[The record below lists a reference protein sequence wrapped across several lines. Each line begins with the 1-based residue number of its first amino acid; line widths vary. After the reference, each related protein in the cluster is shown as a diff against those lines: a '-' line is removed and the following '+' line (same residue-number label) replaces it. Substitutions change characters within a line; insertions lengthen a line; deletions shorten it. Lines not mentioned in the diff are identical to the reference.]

1 MSESVENGMKEFI
14 PHPYQARGIQ
24 EIIEQKSV
32 ALWWDPGLGK
42 TVTTLS
48 AIKELWLDYWQ
59 ISHVLIIAPLK
70 VAESTWQSELTEWQ
84 HLSELFKVYE
94 HEDTGASADQRGG
107 PGEFWEKMES
117 ICTTLIGDAKT
128 RRKRYEDSKR
138 TPITVINRDNVKWL
152 VDHVWAEDHGRWPY
166 DMVVIDEATS
176 FKNHASQRFK
186 ALRKVRGQ
194 IRRVVELTGTPAS
207 NGLMDLWAQL
217 YLLDGGERLL
227 RTITAY
233 RSRYFSFNEYTH
245 VYRPLA
251 GSEGMILGRVGDI
264 CHSLEAKDYLDL
276 PDYVE
281 EDVPVNLTDKQL
293 SVYKQFER
301 DSVLELIDT
310 DEKLISGSAA
320 VLTNKLLQF
329 SSGAVYDE
337 EKRIHDLHDEK
348 LRVFAEMMETAAEP
362 VLIFYKFRFDLERIE
377 QELKRQKKRYRVYKT
392 DDDLRAWNDGELDAL
407 VASPESCGY
416 GLNLQKGGRRILW
429 YTVTWSH
436 EVYKQAN
443 ARLYRQGQTKPVIVQ
458 RLITRHTVDERVR
471 QVLDG
476 KATTHDLVMNYVK
489 EYKNVK

>member
-1 MSESVENGMKEFI
+1 MTKLKKFE
-14 PHPYQARGIQ
+14 PHPYQQKGIQ
-24 EIIEQKSV
+24 EIIKQRSV

-59 ISHVLIIAPLK
+59 VSHVLIIAPLK
-70 VAESTWQSELTEWQ
+70 VAESTWQSELAEWE
-84 HLSELFKVYE
+84 HLSRLFKAYE
-94 HEDTGASADQRGG
+94 PENTSASAEQRGG
-107 PGEFWEKMES
+107 LGEFWENMDTV
-117 ICTTLIGDAKT
+117 CTTLIGSAKT
-128 RRKRYEDSKR
+128 REKRYQDSKH
-138 TPITVINRDNVKWL
+138 TLITVINRDNVKWL
-152 VDHVWAEDHGRWPY
+152 VDHVYTSDHGKWPY

-186 ALRKVRGQ
+186 ALKKVRGQ
-194 IRRVVELTGTPAS
+194 MRRIVELTGTPAS

-233 RSRYFSFNEYTH
+233 RTRYFSFNEYTH

-251 GSEGMILGRVGDI
+251 GSETMILDQVKDI

-276 PDYVE
+276 PDYIE
-281 EDVPVNLTDKQL
+281 EDVPVHLTPKQFT
-293 SVYKQFER
+293 VYKQFER
-301 DSVLELIDT
+301 DSVLELLDT

-329 SSGAVYDE
+329 VSGAVYDE
-337 EKRIHDLHDEK
+337 DKQIHDLHDEK
-348 LRVFAEMMETAAEP
+348 LKAFCEVIETAAEP
-362 VLIFYKFRFDLERIE
+362 VLVFYKFRFDLDRIE
-377 QELKRQKKRYRVYKT
+377 QELKRQRKRYRVYRT
-392 DDDLRAWNDGELDAL
+392 DGDLKLWNDGKLDVL

-416 GLNLQKGGRRILW
+416 GLNLQQGGRRILW

-458 RLITRHTVDERVR
+458 RLITQNTVDERVR

-489 EYKNVK
+489 EYRNMV